1 LRHLEPQDPIWVPK
15 HVLNYDESPV
25 LPIVSFSTG
34 LNADAEVFTPLGIDR
49 QLQYFT
55 TPQLEVPQ
63 GEVVLDY
70 LLAGTSATPSVP
82 TLEAL
87 PMAMTSTLSLD
98 DPEGWSNLA
107 KDMMWQIANL
117 YNKIDELK
125 AKYDPLDV
133 LESMATLETRLKLLE
148 NDERTHHMK
157 LTAHV
162 ANLASDIEIMDGLF
176 LAHGLSG
183 TTQACPAPAY
193 LDDATVAGLR
203 DRLDAVEIVA
213 SETKA
218 VDQRLVLLSR
228 EIGAIRDDLD
238 EHIITTDVSFRTC
251 GEQWRESAKRTEIK
265 ERNIRTAIDELATR
279 VSAFD
284 MIDYA
289 HMVEVVAPFLNQ
301 LPKRPVPDLL
311 SSIDAISLMKADIS
325 QLNSNIL
332 NIRASVNAITE
343 ESDERFSRCADGT
356 VVDEKFVILRND
368 ISSTISDLSEQCITY
383 HKEAVKISR
392 LFEDTRKL
400 ILSRMASLDLRTEVF
415 PRLAQSVDALDERVL
430 LLKDAYDELSAG
442 GGRPTVEKPLGP
454 EPGTI
459 DQVLD
464 VVNNK
469 LSMVMEERDRLMVEQ
484 VQTMIDKSGRDIL
497 DTTSGQYCT
506 KEDVQ
511 DKIDKAGRLVL
522 ELSGQT
528 SKEMVDQTREKI
540 FAVLTKL
547 MNQDQ

>member
-1 LRHLEPQDPIWVPK
+1 MPHKSRHPFNVIAARIRVVQAFILDHAEDKHFLKRMMLQGQAISMHEDHQEAINDTAHFGSVAALKAK
-15 HVLNYDESPV
+15 HVIGADAYKAARHIHKCAATQRHNIPLRERGPRWIPKVPYDESPV

-34 LNADAEVFTPLGIDR
+34 LNADAEVFTPLGVDQ

-63 GEVVLDY
+63 VEVVLDY

-325 QLNSNIL
+325 QLSSNIL

-356 VVDEKFVILRND
+356 VVDEKFVILRSD
-368 ISSTISDLSEQCITY
+368 ISST
-383 HKEAVKISR
+383 
-392 LFEDTRKL
+392 
-400 ILSRMASLDLRTEVF
+400 LRPF
-415 PRLAQSVDALDERVL
+415 
-430 LLKDAYDELSAG
+430 
-442 GGRPTVEKPLGP
+442 
-454 EPGTI
+454 
-459 DQVLD
+459 
-464 VVNNK
+464 
-469 LSMVMEERDRLMVEQ
+469 
-484 VQTMIDKSGRDIL
+484 
-497 DTTSGQYCT
+497 
-506 KEDVQ
+506 
-511 DKIDKAGRLVL
+511 
-522 ELSGQT
+522 
-528 SKEMVDQTREKI
+528 
-540 FAVLTKL
+540 
-547 MNQDQ
+547 